1 MTNVRAFAI
10 VGPRSSTRGSFKV
23 YVDNALVA
31 TVSETASSTV
41 YRRVLYWKA
50 LTSGTGVSHT
60 IRIESSSA
68 ARVDL
73 DAILTLASQ

>member
-10 VGPRSSTRGSFKV
+10 VGPKSSTRGSFKV

-41 YRRVLYWKA
+41 YRRILYWRA

-60 IRIESSSA
+60 IRIESSTS
-68 ARVDL
+68 ARVDI
-73 DAILTLASQ
+73 DAILTLAAV